1 MAIQKIKKYITEN
14 YIWTHPLV
22 SAILMALAFPPYGL
36 WPISFIALVPYFLA
50 LSKTK
55 TVKKA
60 VQTSFLMGMF
70 LVFTGFYWVSD
81 VAVNFGGL
89 PWIVGKIVL
98 IAFSLFGEM
107 QFLPFGLAI
116 FYHLKHSHKQ
126 SRVHKIITYALF
138 YITFDYL
145 YPKIFPNSIGHGLY
159 GWFSFAQLA
168 EITGVPGL
176 TFLMVATNVSIYFLF
191 VDYLNQKLRLKSYKY
206 SIGIFVLMIAISLWG
221 RDRINT
227 LENLNNKFSK
237 NIKVSIIQANIGD
250 VEKLASENGIKS
262 AVDKVLQ
269 KYEDFSKQTVNRFKP
284 DLIIWPETAY
294 PLLYTHLQNENA
306 NRSGSARDRYILD
319 LVKQLNTPLIFGGY
333 SSDYKKDYNT
343 IFYVTPDGKLKGQYR
358 KNILLAFGEYV
369 PLGPLG
375 PLVQS
380 IIPTI
385 ADFGRGSGPM
395 SFEYTNAKGEM
406 FSFSP
411 QICYEGIDTEF
422 TRGCALKEV
431 DFILNVTNDSWFGD
445 SAEPYI
451 HFMITAFRSI
461 EHRIPMVRA
470 TNTGF
475 SSIIE
480 STGKMNQTSQ
490 LFTEQVIE
498 AEIKIPHSKER
509 ISKTIYSIWGE
520 WFAKL
525 CCLIVLVL
533 ISRLVYVTRKKIPHK

>member
-1 MAIQKIKKYITEN
+1 MTLQKIKYFITEN
-14 YIWTHPLV
+14 YIWIYPLV
-22 SAILMALAFPPYGL
+22 SAILMALAFPPYGF
-36 WPISFIALVPYFLA
+36 WPISFFALVPYFLA
-50 LSKTK
+50 LDKTR

-60 VQTSFLMGMF
+60 AIVSFFMGMF

-98 IAFSLFGEM
+98 VAFSLFGEM

-116 FYHLKHSHKQ
+116 FYYLKHSHSQ
-126 SRVHKIITYALF
+126 NRIQKIITYSLF
-138 YITFDYL
+138 YIAFDYL

-159 GWFSFAQLA
+159 GWFSFAQFA

-176 TFLMVATNVSIYFLF
+176 TFLMVACNVTVYFLYI
-191 VDYLNQKLRLKSYKY
+191 DYKNKKLTLKSSKY
-206 SIGIFVLMIAISLWG
+206 LIGIVSLMGMISIWG
-221 RDRINT
+221 NSRINVIES
-227 LENLNNKFSK
+227 LSSKFSK

-250 VEKLASENGIKS
+250 VEKLASESGIKT
-262 AVDKVLQ
+262 AIDKVLQ
-269 KYEDFSKQTVNRFKP
+269 KYEDFSKQTVNGFKP
-284 DLIIWPETAY
+284 DLVIWPETAY
-294 PLLYTHLQNENA
+294 PLLYTHMQNDNA
-306 NRSGSARDRYILD
+306 NRSGSARDQYILD

-343 IFYVTPDGKLKGQYR
+343 IFYVTPDGSLKGQYR

-395 SFEYTNAKGEM
+395 SFDYVNAKGETI
-406 FSFSP
+406 SFSP

-431 DFILNVTNDSWFGD
+431 DFILNVTNDSWFGN

-480 STGKMNQTSQ
+480 NTGKMNQTSQ

-498 AEIKIPHSKER
+498 AEIKIPNSNER
-509 ISKTIYSIWGE
+509 LAKTIYSNWGE

-525 CCLIVLVL
+525 CSFLALL
-533 ISRLVYVTRKKIPHK
+533 YISRIVYVTRKKIPHK